1 MTKTLIENDR
11 PVKVFLDTNVIVDAM
26 TLRDSA
32 LKPSQK
38 LLRFIAVG
46 KVKGIICSKQIT
58 DIHCIFKKYY
68 STPQQINNSLKV
80 ITKLFEI
87 LPLFKGDIL
96 ACLNTEM
103 NDFEDAILDEVATVN
118 VIPYF
123 VTNNIDDF
131 KNSKSMVLTPE
142 QFLTLFQ
149 LNK

>member
-1 MTKTLIENDR
+1 MTKTSIENDR

-26 TLRDSA
+26 TLRDNTF
-32 LKPSQK
+32 KPSQE

-58 DIHCIFKKYY
+58 DIHYIFKKYY

-142 QFLTLFQ
+142 QFITLFQ
-149 LNK
+149 LDK